1 MKYISTL
8 GWGGATLVAIVL
20 LGANAFWIAFASRSG
35 LLGLQ
40 WLCVLL
46 SLVIVCAI
54 IGTLANGR
62 LFGIFIDERNRISLS
77 RFQWVLWFLV
87 LFSSYFTGSV
97 WDIAH
102 EGGDM
107 PAIDPNLFGLIGI
120 SSGSAVVSN
129 LIVDTK
135 KNEAP
140 AKAPAPSDQPLVG
153 KIDVNLAPNDAS
165 WADLYLGEEEGNR
178 NSIDASRLQKLIATI
193 LLVIVYSRLVW
204 HGLSPDTIEGGGSF
218 TMPVI
223 GTSFL
228 TLMGAS
234 HAAYLAYKGTTKTP
248 NDRSATTPP
257 AAPAN

>member
-1 MKYISTL
+1 MRFFAAI
-8 GWGGATLVAIVL
+8 GWGGATLVGVVL
-20 LGANAFWIAFASRSG
+20 LGANAFWIAYANRSG
-35 LLGLQ
+35 LLGVQ

-46 SLVIVCAI
+46 SLVIVCVI
-54 IGTLANGR
+54 VGSLANGR
-62 LFGIFIDERNRISLS
+62 LIGIFVDERNRISLA

-97 WDIAH
+97 WDISH

-107 PAIDPNLFGLIGI
+107 PTIEPDLFGLIGI
-120 SSGSAVVSN
+120 SSGTAVVSN
-129 LIVDTK
+129 LIVDSK

-140 AKAPAPSDQPLVG
+140 VQAGAANDPTLAG
-153 KIDVNLAPNDAS
+153 KIDVNVAATDAG

-178 NSIDASRLQKLIATI
+178 TSIDASRLQKLIATI

-204 HGLSPDTIEGGGSF
+204 HGLSPDTIDGGGSF

-228 TLMGAS
+228 TLLGAS
-234 HAAYLAYKGTTKTP
+234 HAAYLAYKATPKTVAGKVTP
-248 NDRSATTPP
+248 TTP
-257 AAPAN
+257 

>member
-1 MKYISTL
+1 MKFLSTL
-8 GWGGATLVAIVL
+8 GWGGATLVGVVL
-20 LGANAFWIAFASRSG
+20 LGANAFWIAYASRSG

-46 SLVIVCAI
+46 SLAIVCVIV
-54 IGTLANGR
+54 GSLANGR
-62 LFGIFIDERNRISLS
+62 LIGIFVDERNRISLS

-97 WDIAH
+97 WDISH
-102 EGGDM
+102 EAGDM
-107 PAIDPNLFGLIGI
+107 PAMEPQLFGLIGI

-129 LIVDTK
+129 LLVDTK
-135 KNEAP
+135 KREAP
-140 AKAPAPSDQPLVG
+140 VQAAAANDPTLVG
-153 KIDVNLAPNDAS
+153 KIDVNAAPTEAS

-178 NSIDASRLQKLIATI
+178 TSIDVSRLQKLIATL

-204 HGLSPDTIEGGGSF
+204 HGLSPDTIDGGGSF
-218 TMPVI
+218 TMPVV

-234 HAAYLAYKGTTKTP
+234 HAAYLAYKATPKTP
-248 NDRSATTPP
+248 
-257 AAPAN
+257 